1 MRRVFAAGSVVVV
14 LALPALLQGSY
25 PLHLL
30 VLSAVWALLALSFNV
45 VAGYRGL
52 LSLVHASFFAI
63 GAYVSALATV
73 RLGISFWLAMPLAG
87 VAAVG
92 AALAIGW
99 VLLRLPVHAF
109 IIATVAVGVILNL
122 VMLNWVDVTNG
133 PMGLSGVTPPRLA
146 LAGVELDFADRVA
159 YYYLVLAVLLAFL
172 VVERFFVRSQFGRA
186 SLALRENPVLAEAHG
201 LDPLRHGLIA
211 FGLGALGAGLSG
223 SLYAHY
229 MTVVS
234 PELSTF
240 VYMTLLVVMVVVG
253 GRATLAGPLL
263 GAALFIFLPEYLRLT
278 KAYRDSAIGLTLMLT
293 VRFLPD
299 GVVGGAREWWRRRRQ
314 GRAGASAPTESAT
327 DRTVTADHAVTGSR
341 ESQ

>member
-1 MRRVFAAGSVVVV
+1 MMRV
-14 LALPALLQGSY
+14 LAGASLVVAFGLPLLLRGSY

-63 GAYVSALATV
+63 GAYVSALATL
-73 RLGISFWLAMPLAG
+73 RLGISFWLALPLAG
-87 VAAVG
+87 VT
-92 AALAIGW
+92 ALGSALVIGY

-109 IIATVAVGVILNL
+109 IIATVAVGVIVNL
-122 VMLNWVDVTNG
+122 VLLNWVDVTNG
-133 PMGLSGVTPPRLA
+133 PMGLSGVGPPRLA
-146 LAGVELDFADRVA
+146 WAGFEIDFADRVA
-159 YYYLVLAVLLAFL
+159 YYYLVVAVLLGFL
-172 VVERFFVRSQFGRA
+172 VVERLFVRSRFGRA
-186 SLALRENPVLAEAHG
+186 ALALRENPVLAEAHG
-201 LDPLRHGLIA
+201 LSPLRHGLIA

-229 MTVVS
+229 ITVVS

-263 GAALFIFLPEYLRLT
+263 GAVLFIFLPEYLRLT

-299 GVVGGAREWWRRRRQ
+299 GIVGGAREWWRRRQRP
-314 GRAGASAPTESAT
+314 A
-327 DRTVTADHAVTGSR
+327 VTTDHAVTGSR